1 MAAAR
6 PAREPALAAK
16 SRTAAVQIVVLVRAA
31 ATAQGVALTD
41 TQSATLTRYV
51 ELIFKWNRIANLTGA
66 RTPTEFVNQHVAD
79 CLAVVPYLRGRRV
92 ADLGS
97 GAGLPGVILACMRPD
112 LEMYLIEP
120 RGKRARFLEQAK
132 IELGLSR
139 ISVIATRIEAW
150 QSPVV
155 VDCVVCRAYGSLSGL
170 VVDTAAIQARDC
182 RLVAMKGQVPHAEL
196 AALDPNHYVI
206 QVVAVHLPAWTSRH
220 LILLERKFLSSAIT
234 L

>member
-1 MAAAR
+1 M
-6 PAREPALAAK
+6 
-16 SRTAAVQIVVLVRAA
+16 QIVDLVRAA
-31 ATAQGVALTD
+31 ATAQGVMLTG
-41 TQSATLTRYV
+41 TESAALTRYV
-51 ELIFKWNRIANLTGA
+51 ELVFKWNRIANLTGA
-66 RTPTEFVNQHVAD
+66 RTPAEFVNQHIAD
-79 CLAVVPYLRGRRV
+79 CLAVVPYLRGRSA

-112 LEMYLIEP
+112 LEMYLVEP

-139 ISVIATRIEAW
+139 VNVIASRIEAW
-150 QSPVV
+150 QPPVV
-155 VDCVVCRAYGSLSGL
+155 VDCVVCRAYGSLPGFIA
-170 VVDTAAIQARDC
+170 DTAAIQAQDC

-196 AALDPNHYVI
+196 ATLDPHLYAI

-220 LILLERKFLSSAIT
+220 LILLDRRLPATAIM